1 MKLIDKYFP
10 SLPQDAREMFARL
23 DPLYREWNAKI
34 NVISRKDIDALEE
47 HHILHSLAIARAV
60 DFPDRARVLDIGTGG
75 GFPGIPLA
83 ILFPKVE
90 FVLCDSIGK
99 KIRVA
104 QAVATGVGLSN
115 VTCINARVETVPG
128 SFDFAVSRAVAPLDE
143 LYGWVKGRFSRSLVC
158 LKGGGVEEEAAACV
172 HRHHLAYGQFTF
184 CPVNMWFEE
193 DYFLGKQVVI
203 LSAK

>member
-10 SLPQDAREMFARL
+10 GLPQESREKFSQL

-34 NVISRKDIDALEE
+34 NVISRKDIDSLEE

-60 DFPDRARVLDIGTGG
+60 SFPDGARVLDIGTGG

-83 ILFPKVE
+83 ILFPKVQ

-104 QAVATGVGLSN
+104 QAVADGVGLTN
-115 VTCINARVETVPG
+115 VTCVNARVETVPG
-128 SFDFAVSRAVAPLDE
+128 SFDYAVSRAVAPMDE
-143 LYGWVKGRFSRSLVC
+143 LYGWVKGRFSRSLLC

-172 HRHHLAYGQFTF
+172 NRHRLDFKQFTF
-184 CPVNMWFEE
+184 CPVNMWFDEE
-193 DYFLGKQVVI
+193 YFLGKQVVI